1 MRSLAISTQAALKVM
16 AFGSLLAVTSVI
28 AQDADCNCESA
39 KPYPTHV
46 IADYVLG
53 CMAANGN
60 SFASLHQCSCSI
72 DLIMSKVSLEDFEK
86 ASTIL
91 QVQLDKGQRGIFY
104 RDSNWAKNNLEKFE
118 KVQAESTLK
127 CF

>member
-1 MRSLAISTQAALKVM
+1 MTTKLNTAL
-16 AFGSLLAVTSVI
+16 LLACLMP
-28 AQDADCNCESA
+28 A
-39 KPYPTHV
+39 PYVLAAETTCKDDFPTAT

-72 DLIMSKVSLEDFEK
+72 DYIKSKMSYIDFEK
-86 ASTIL
+86 AQTIM
-91 QVQLDKGQRGIFY
+91 QAQLDHGQRGVFF
-104 RDSNWAKNNLEKFE
+104 RDSNWAKKRVRDLERH
-118 KVQAESTLK
+118 QAESTLR